1 MEQASSS
8 TPPLPA
14 ERAARPPVLTV
25 ARVVSFLVLVGILIV
40 IATIFFRVMAT
51 FLVPLFLAA
60 LLGVVVQPLH
70 RWTLEKCRGYRH
82 VAAGITTGLVLLIVL
97 LPIGLVITTATLE
110 GLSLIDQLQLA
121 DVRAKLDTLRENL
134 HLNMPERANLH
145 RFEAVLKRW
154 RAEELAGELPA
165 IDKKMV
171 ENLLARTVE
180 MEAWVKGQGP
190 NAPAADI
197 TRLRESLV
205 ALRDA
210 DPGSIQ
216 ADAALIECDAEF
228 KEFKRDL
235 LGGTYRAW
243 LADTA
248 NPTDEEM
255 DQLRNNLRSAA
266 GPALELGGETMV
278 LAGRVVFGVLIMI
291 AALFFF
297 LAEGSKMVE
306 ALIRISPLEEQH
318 VRELVAEFD
327 RACRAIVSA
336 TLLSAIVQGLLAGIG
351 FYVAGLRG
359 SVALL
364 MLLTMVLS
372 LVPFTGAAAVWIP
385 TSLYLYF
392 YEGNL
397 TAAIGL
403 ALYGALIVS
412 TSDNFIKPL
421 VLSGQSNLHP
431 LLALLSVLG
440 GLQALGPIG
449 IVVGPMAVVFLQT
462 LLKLLQRELS
472 SIDRSSWSFWRGF
485 GNPGSIAPATAP
497 AAAEAGLSEVPPE
510 VPATDPAA
518 PAAPPAAQPPASG
531 NGSAGTGGPRPN
543 QPGRQGKKRRK

>member
-1 MEQASSS
+1 MDPAPPTTT
-8 TPPLPA
+8 TP
-14 ERAARPPVLTV
+14 ERSGRPPIITV
-25 ARVVSFLVLVGILIV
+25 ARAVSFLVLVGILIV
-40 IATIFFRVMAT
+40 IATIFFRVMAA

-70 RWTLEKCRGYRH
+70 RWTLQKCRGYRH
-82 VAAGITTGLVLLIVL
+82 VAASITTLLVLLIVL
-97 LPIGLVITTATLE
+97 LPLGLVITTAILE

-121 DVRAKLDTLRENL
+121 DVRSKLDSLK
-134 HLNMPERANLH
+134 ANLNLDMPLRDHLH
-145 RFEAVLKRW
+145 RMDAMLKQW
-154 RAEELAGELPA
+154 RAQQLRGELPA
-165 IDKKMV
+165 VDDKAV
-171 ENLLARTVE
+171 ENLLGRVE
-180 MEAWVKGQGP
+180 KMETWIEEQGP
-190 NAPAADI
+190 DAPAADVAP
-197 TRLRESLV
+197 LRAALV

-210 DPGSIQ
+210 AAGSVEQDDAVAQ
-216 ADAALIECDAEF
+216 AAAEY
-228 KEFKRDL
+228 KEFKREL
-235 LGGTYRAW
+235 LGGTYQAW
-243 LADTA
+243 LVEAA
-248 NPTDEEM
+248 NPTDEQMERIR
-255 DQLRNNLRSAA
+255 DNLQSAA
-266 GPALELGGETMV
+266 GPVLTFSGET
-278 LAGRVVFGVLIMI
+278 LKFAGKLLFGILIMI

-297 LAEGSKMVE
+297 LAEGQKMVE

-359 SVALL
+359 SVFML
-364 MLLTMVLS
+364 MLLTTVLS

-397 TAAIGL
+397 VAAIGL
-403 ALYGALIVS
+403 ALYGACIVS

-421 VLSGQSNLHP
+421 VLAGQSNLHP

-485 GNPGSIAPATAP
+485 TPPA
-497 AAAEAGLSEVPPE
+497 SS
-510 VPATDPAA
+510 
-518 PAAPPAAQPPASG
+518 APPAPPGASSSPSGPSVGPPPASG
-531 NGSAGTGGPRPN
+531 NGSAGPAKPPAG
-543 QPGRQGKKRRK
+543 QPTKHGKKRRK